1 MNVGLLR
8 VGFLST
14 ETNLQFSRLVVCA
27 VGAGNKFLVFTLEGE
42 PGLEVVFLCGR
53 VVQRTGHNR
62 DHLVGKTKGL
72 VELLG
77 GGNHFVKGLP

>member
-14 ETNLQFSRLVVCA
+14 ETNLQFSGLVVCA
-27 VGAGNKFLVFTLEGE
+27 VGAGNELLVFTLEGE
-42 PGLEVVFLCGR
+42 PGFEVVFLCGR
-53 VVQRTGHNR
+53 VVQGTGHDR
-62 DHLVGKTKGL
+62 DDLVGETKGL

-77 GGNHFVKGLP
+77 GGNHFIKGLP